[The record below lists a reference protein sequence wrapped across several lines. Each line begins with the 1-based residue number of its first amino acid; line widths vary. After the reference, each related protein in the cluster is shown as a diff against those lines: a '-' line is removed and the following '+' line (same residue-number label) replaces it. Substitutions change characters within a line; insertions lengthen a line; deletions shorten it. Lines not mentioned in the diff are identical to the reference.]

1 MIRTLRRR
9 VSVTG
14 LLALI
19 VLVAAGCVSTRLGV
33 SWPSISIVDGQH
45 ILLAYNNYLVLIE
58 PATGEE
64 VKLRDSEGNVRID
77 PQTGEARTWDLTES
91 SAQQAFYSTPM
102 RLDEETLLVAEYNG
116 RFIEV
121 DYAAARINNPAGRPI
136 NGQVVADVT
145 VDGDRLYVGYNS
157 QNIEA
162 FDLESLNVLWTFET
176 TSGIWSKPLL
186 HEGVLYVT
194 SMDHHLY
201 ALDPA
206 DGSELWRVDLNGAAA
221 GSPVVANDRLY
232 VGTFARTVVEVSM
245 DGEITATFTAN
256 NWVWGSPVIEGDT
269 AYVTDLSGYAYALN
283 IPGLE
288 PIWSVQAAASGIRP
302 SALVT
307 DDFVITASRNGRVT
321 WLDKNDGSIVI
332 TRELQAE
339 VLSEMLYIPA
349 GPNVSQD
356 IVVVA
361 TVQPD
366 RPLVAFGA
374 RDGQLLWEYRR

>member
-9 VSVTG
+9 VSLSV

-19 VLVAAGCVSTRLGV
+19 VLVAVGCVSTRLGV
-33 SWPSISIVDGQH
+33 SWPSISIIDDQH

-64 VKLRDSEGNVRID
+64 VKLRDSDGNVRID
-77 PQTGEARTWDLTES
+77 PQTGEARTWDVADSGT
-91 SAQQAFYSTPM
+91 QQAFYSTPL
-102 RLDEETLLVAEYNG
+102 RLSEDTLLAAEYNG
-116 RFIEV
+116 RFIEI

-136 NGQVVADVT
+136 SGQVVADVT
-145 VDGDRLYVGYNS
+145 VDDDRLYVGYNS
-157 QNIEA
+157 QNLEA
-162 FDLESLNVLWTFET
+162 FDLETLNVLWAFET

-194 SMDHHLY
+194 SMDHNLY
-201 ALDPA
+201 AIDSA
-206 DGSELWRVDLNGAAA
+206 DGSELWRIDLEGAAA
-221 GSPVVANDRLY
+221 ASPVLANGRLY
-232 VGTFARTVVEVSM
+232 VGTFARTVVEVSL

-256 NWVWGSPVIEGDT
+256 NWVWGSPVIEDDT
-269 AYVTDLSGYAYALN
+269 AYVADLTGYVYALSV
-283 IPGLE
+283 PGLE
-288 PIWSVQAAASGIRP
+288 QIWSVQAAESGIRP
-302 SALVT
+302 SVLLAG
-307 DDFVITASRNGRVT
+307 DFVVTASRTGRVT
-321 WLDKNDGSIVI
+321 WLDKNDGSIAI
-332 TRELQAE
+332 TRELQTE

-356 IVVVA
+356 IIVVA
-361 TVQPD
+361 TVQAD